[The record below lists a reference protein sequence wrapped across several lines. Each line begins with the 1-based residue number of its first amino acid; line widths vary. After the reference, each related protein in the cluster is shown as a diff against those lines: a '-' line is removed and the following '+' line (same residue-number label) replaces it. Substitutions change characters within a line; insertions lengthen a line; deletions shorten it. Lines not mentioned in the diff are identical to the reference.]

1 MAEGQRDVATWRIIL
16 AFVLDALTAFIV
28 FGYLVA
34 TPFGGRTEG
43 GFSLRGG
50 PALVMLGRVVGYF
63 LSAPRVGGR
72 LCERRLGAV
81 RRV

>member
-34 TPFGGRTEG
+34 TLFGGRTEG
-43 GFSLRGG
+43 GFSLSGG
-50 PALVMLGRVVGYF
+50 PALLMLALVVGYF
-63 LSAPRVGGR
+63 LIAPRFGGR
-72 LCERRLGAV
+72 LCERILGAV